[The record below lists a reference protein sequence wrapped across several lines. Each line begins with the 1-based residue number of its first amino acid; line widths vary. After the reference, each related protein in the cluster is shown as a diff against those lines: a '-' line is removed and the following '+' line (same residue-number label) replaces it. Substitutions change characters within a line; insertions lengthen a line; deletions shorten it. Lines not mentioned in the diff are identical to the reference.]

1 MEPEARTPPPHRP
14 LKTPGP
20 LAHSPSAVVPRQ
32 GQPDGAGPRP
42 PAPTLEDL
50 RASIDRVDQELLA
63 ALARRAELARA
74 VSRMKRVG
82 GIPLV
87 DPAREAVIV
96 RTAVGRAR
104 ELSIPDEEV
113 RDLAWRT
120 LALCRR
126 AQQGGGGGTLP

>member
-1 MEPEARTPPPHRP
+1 MDVTEDRAHMHPAPRVPEQ
-14 LKTPGP
+14 PGP
-20 LAHSPSAVVPRQ
+20 P
-32 GQPDGAGPRP
+32 AGDRED
-42 PAPTLEDL
+42 AASQADEPTLEDL
-50 RASIDRVDQELLA
+50 RTRIDQVDRELLT

-74 VSRMKRVG
+74 VARMKRLG
-82 GIPLV
+82 GIPAV

-104 ELSIPDEEV
+104 PLRIPDEEV

-126 AQQGGGGGTLP
+126 AQEGGVGGALP

>member
-1 MEPEARTPPPHRP
+1 METDAQTSYALPSETIPEPRAPRVPSLARADRRVEGAGS
-14 LKTPGP
+14 PGP
-20 LAHSPSAVVPRQ
+20 TLA
-32 GQPDGAGPRP
+32 
-42 PAPTLEDL
+42 EL
-50 RASIDRVDQELLA
+50 RAHIDQVDRELMA

-82 GIPLV
+82 GMLLV

-96 RTAVGRAR
+96 RRAVGRAR
-104 ELSIPDEEV
+104 ELRIPDEEV

-126 AQQGGGGGTLP
+126 AQEGGGGSGLP